1 MASDGRPLAIVTGA
15 SSGIGYELARQCAEN
30 GFDLLIAADEGAIV
44 DTAEDFRALGG
55 AVEAVEADLA
65 TIDGVERL
73 YAATKGRPIEALLAN
88 AGRGLGKAFLDQ
100 DFDDI
105 RHVIDTNVT
114 GTIYLIHKVGRDMRA
129 AQRAHPDHRID
140 RGLHAGDL
148 PSRLQRDQGF
158 SRQLLVRSA
167 P

>member
-73 YAATKGRPIEALLAN
+73 
-88 AGRGLGKAFLDQ
+88 
-100 DFDDI
+100 
-105 RHVIDTNVT
+105 
-114 GTIYLIHKVGRDMRA
+114 
-129 AQRAHPDHRID
+129 
-140 RGLHAGDL
+140 
-148 PSRLQRDQGF
+148 
-158 SRQLLVRSA
+158 
-167 P
+167 